1 MDHSQNAEERSPVFL
16 QGLDCIYQI
25 LVQFPTAFEFSQ
37 NLLVFLA
44 DHVHSGLFGTFLGN
58 SYRQRFQEMKVK
70 ENTQSIWSYV
80 FDNKERFCNTAYT
93 PYSRPI
99 WPSYGMAKLVV
110 WSRYFNRWGPDAHP
124 SHNLG
129 DEAEWHDDWGS
140 GYETEKFTSGTWI
153 IWEKEILDPRF
164 LHFFFFWCCSCSTV
178 YSLLSYGIMWGLY
191 GIFDSRYWQWL
202 LQRCSSE

>member
-1 MDHSQNAEERSPVFL
+1 LIPIFSVDRSGQGVDHSQNAEERSPVFL

-129 DEAEWHDDWGS
+129 DETEWHDDWGS
-140 GYETEKFTSGTWI
+140 GYETEKFTSGT
-153 IWEKEILDPRF
+153 
-164 LHFFFFWCCSCSTV
+164 
-178 YSLLSYGIMWGLY
+178 
-191 GIFDSRYWQWL
+191 
-202 LQRCSSE
+202 